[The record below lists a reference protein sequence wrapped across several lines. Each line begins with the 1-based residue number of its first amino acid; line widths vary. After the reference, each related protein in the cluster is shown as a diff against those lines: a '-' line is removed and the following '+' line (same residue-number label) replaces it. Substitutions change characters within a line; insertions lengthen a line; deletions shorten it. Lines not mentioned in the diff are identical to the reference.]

1 MLSGCYRDWTLESDL
16 SVKVLETVPDGFQGP
31 RSGGLIGTSVSG
43 QSRGTGTE
51 IEVYGMRDLLGGRRS
66 EEK

>member
-16 SVKVLETVPDGFQGP
+16 SVKVLETVPIEFQGP
-31 RSGGLIGTSVSG
+31 RSGGLIRTSVSCKR
-43 QSRGTGTE
+43 RGTGTE
-51 IEVYGMRDLLGGRRS
+51 IELYGMRDLLGGRRS